1 MNSTVEPIF
10 NEKVAEKW
18 SLWIPYIVHG
28 THWCALCTEEK
39 SKITAQKK
47 KKKREKREN
56 ADVGSAKHTSQTH
69 SKLANTKGLAT
80 VLEVTLYNLQIEKK
94 L

>member
-1 MNSTVEPIF
+1 MKFVDPVYSARDPLVCTMHRR
-10 NEKVAEKW
+10 KVKNH
-18 SLWIPYIVHG
+18 S
-28 THWCALCTEEK
+28 
-39 SKITAQKK
+39 SKK

-56 ADVGSAKHTSQTH
+56 ADVGSAKRTSQTH

>member
-1 MNSTVEPIF
+1 MHYAP
-10 NEKVAEKW
+10 K
-18 SLWIPYIVHG
+18 
-28 THWCALCTEEK
+28 K
-39 SKITAQKK
+39 SQKSQLKKK

>member
-1 MNSTVEPIF
+1 MNSAVEPIF
-10 NEKVAEKW
+10 NEKVTEKW
-18 SLWIPYIVHG
+18 SLCVPYIVHG
-28 THWCALCTEEK
+28 THWFALCTEEK

-47 KKKREKREN
+47 KKKGEKREN

>member
-1 MNSTVEPIF
+1 MHYAP
-10 NEKVAEKW
+10 K
-18 SLWIPYIVHG
+18 
-28 THWCALCTEEK
+28 K
-39 SKITAQKK
+39 SQKSQLKK

-56 ADVGSAKHTSQTH
+56 ADVGSAKRTSQTH

>member
-1 MNSTVEPIF
+1 MKFVDPVYSARDPLVCTMHRR
-10 NEKVAEKW
+10 KVKNH
-18 SLWIPYIVHG
+18 S
-28 THWCALCTEEK
+28 
-39 SKITAQKK
+39 SK

-56 ADVGSAKHTSQTH
+56 ADVGSAKRTSQTH